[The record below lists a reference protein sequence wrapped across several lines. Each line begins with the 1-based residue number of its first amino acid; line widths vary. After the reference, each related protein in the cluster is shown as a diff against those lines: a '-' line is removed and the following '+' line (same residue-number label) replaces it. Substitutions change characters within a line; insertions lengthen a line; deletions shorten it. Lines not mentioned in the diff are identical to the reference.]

1 MVIFKN
7 ADEIAQFLSEQKGA
21 NKTIGFVPTMGAL
34 HSGHISLIEASK
46 QQNDITVCSI
56 FVNPNQFN
64 NPEDFQKYPIMI
76 EKDIDA
82 LLASE
87 CDVLFL
93 PALEQVYPPCYVK
106 KEFPLGKIE
115 TMLEGEYR
123 PGHFQGVCQVMDRLL
138 DIIEPHS
145 LIMGQKDYQQCLII
159 QKLIEL
165 KGGQYQLIVE
175 PTVREEDG
183 LAMSSR
189 NLRLNEEDRSKA
201 AILSKAL
208 AYISSNF
215 RQVPLKILKR
225 TSRQM
230 LENEGFAIDYIEIVD
245 AYTLN
250 SNISYSDRVV
260 ALAAATI
267 SGIRLI
273 DNMFLN

>member
-7 ADEIAQFLSEQKGA
+7 ADEIAQFLSEQKNG

-34 HSGHISLIEASK
+34 HQGHLSLVEACK

-56 FVNPNQFN
+56 FINPNQFN
-64 NPEDFQKYPIMI
+64 NTEDFQHYPVMV
-76 EKDIDA
+76 EKDMDL
-82 LLASE
+82 LLAAG
-87 CDVLFL
+87 CNVLFL
-93 PALEQVYPPCYVK
+93 PAVEQVYPPGYVK

-145 LIMGQKDYQQCLII
+145 LIMGQKDFQQCMVI

-165 KGGQYQLIVE
+165 KGGQYHLIVE

-189 NLRLNEEDRSKA
+189 NLRLSEEDRPKA
-201 AILSKAL
+201 AVLNKAL
-208 AYISSNF
+208 AYVSGNF
-215 RQVPLKILKR
+215 RQIPLKTLKR

-230 LENEGFAIDYIEIVD
+230 LEDAGFTIDYIEIVD
-245 AYTLN
+245 AYTLD
-250 SNISYSDRVV
+250 SSISYSDRVV
-260 ALAAATI
+260 VLAAASI

>member
-34 HSGHISLIEASK
+34 HQGHLSLVEASK

-64 NPEDFQKYPIMI
+64 NPEDFQHYPIMV
-76 EKDIDA
+76 EKDIDM
-82 LLASE
+82 LLVSE

-93 PALEQVYPPCYVK
+93 PASDQVYPPGYVK

-115 TMLEGEYR
+115 TVLEGEFR

-138 DIIEPHS
+138 DIIEPHA
-145 LIMGQKDYQQCLII
+145 LIMGQKDYQQCMVI

-165 KGGQYQLIVE
+165 KGGQYHLIVE

-189 NLRLNEEDRSKA
+189 NLRLSEEDRSKA
-201 AILSKAL
+201 AVLSKAL
-208 AYISSNF
+208 AYISGNF
-215 RQVPLKILKR
+215 RQLPLKILKR
-225 TSRQM
+225 TSREM
-230 LENEGFAIDYIEIVD
+230 LENEGFIIDYIEIVD
-245 AYTLN
+245 AYTLD

-267 SGIRLI
+267 GGIRLI

>member
-7 ADEIAQFLSEQKGA
+7 ADEIAQFLTEQKGA

-34 HSGHISLIEASK
+34 HQGHLSLVEASK

-64 NPEDFQKYPIMI
+64 NPEDFQHYPIMV
-76 EKDIDA
+76 EKDIDL
-82 LLASE
+82 LLASG

-93 PALEQVYPPCYVK
+93 PASDQVYPSGYVK

-115 TMLEGEYR
+115 TVLEGEFR

-138 DIIEPHS
+138 DIIEPHA
-145 LIMGQKDYQQCLII
+145 LIMGQKDYQQCMVI

-165 KGGQYQLIVE
+165 KGGQYHLIVE

-189 NLRLNEEDRSKA
+189 NLRLSEEDRSKA
-201 AILSKAL
+201 AVLSKTL
-208 AYISSNF
+208 AYISGNF
-215 RQVPLKILKR
+215 RQVPLKTLKR

-245 AYTLN
+245 AYTLD

-267 SGIRLI
+267 GGIRLI

>member
-7 ADEIAQFLSEQKGA
+7 ADEIAQFLAEQKNQ

-34 HSGHISLIEASK
+34 HQGHLSLIETCK
-46 QQNDITVCSI
+46 QQNDISVCSI

-64 NPEDFQKYPIMI
+64 NPEDFQHYPVMV

-82 LLASE
+82 LLACE
-87 CDVLFL
+87 CDVVFL
-93 PALEQVYPPCYVK
+93 PTADQVYPPGYIK
-106 KEFPLGKIE
+106 REFPLGKIE
-115 TMLEGEYR
+115 TVFEGEYR

-145 LIMGQKDYQQCLII
+145 LIMGQKDYQQCMVI

-165 KGGQYQLIVE
+165 KGGHSYLIVE
-175 PTVREEDG
+175 PTVREESG

-189 NLRLNEEDRSKA
+189 NLRLSEEDRSKA
-201 AILSKAL
+201 AVLSKAL
-208 AYISSNF
+208 AYISGNF
-215 RQVPLKILKR
+215 RQVPLKTLKR

-230 LENEGFAIDYIEIVD
+230 LEDEGFAIDYIEIVD
-245 AYTLN
+245 AYTLDA
-250 SNISYSDRVV
+250 NISYSDRVV

-267 SGIRLI
+267 GGIRLI

>member
-7 ADEIAQFLSEQKGA
+7 ADEIAQFISEQKSK

-34 HSGHISLIEASK
+34 HQGHLSLIEACK

-64 NPEDFQKYPIMI
+64 NHEDFQHYPIMV

-87 CDVLFL
+87 CDILFL
-93 PALEQVYPPCYVK
+93 PTSEQVYPPGYVK
-106 KEFPLGKIE
+106 KEFPLGKLE
-115 TMLEGEYR
+115 TILEGEFR

-145 LIMGQKDYQQCLII
+145 LIMGQKDYQQCMVI
-159 QKLIEL
+159 QKLIDL
-165 KGGQYQLIVE
+165 KGGHYHLIVE
-175 PTVREEDG
+175 PTVREDDG

-189 NLRLNEEDRSKA
+189 NLRLSEEDRSKA
-201 AILSKAL
+201 AVLSKAL
-208 AYISSNF
+208 AYISGNF
-215 RQVPLKILKR
+215 RQAPLKTLKR

-230 LENEGFAIDYIEIVD
+230 LENEGFTVDYIEIVD
-245 AYTLN
+245 AYTLDA
-250 SNISYSDRVV
+250 SLAYSDRVV